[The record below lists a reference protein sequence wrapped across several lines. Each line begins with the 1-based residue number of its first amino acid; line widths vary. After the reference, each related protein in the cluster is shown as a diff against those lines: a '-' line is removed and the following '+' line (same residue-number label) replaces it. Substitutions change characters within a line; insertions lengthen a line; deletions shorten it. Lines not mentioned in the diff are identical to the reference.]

1 VIIANSDFLNG
12 LIQRSCKK
20 AIEELEKI
28 NQGYGKT
35 NYRLWC
41 CFLSSK
47 ILGEP
52 FPVYYVNGLP
62 QMIDAVHLPIVLP
75 EVENIYQQK
84 TDYPFRECF
93 GLGLG
98 QQRIKW

>member
-1 VIIANSDFLNG
+1 LKNWKL
-12 LIQRSCKK
+12 
-20 AIEELEKI
+20 

-35 NYRLWC
+35 NYRLRDA
-41 CFLSSK
+41 FPSE

-75 EVENIYQQK
+75 EVEKYLP
-84 TDYPFRECF
+84 TED
-93 GLGLG
+93 GLPP
-98 QQRIKW
+98 